1 VRVNPVHELAI
12 CQALMEQVERIAR
25 EERAE
30 RVLSIHLA
38 IGPLSGVEPR
48 LLEQAFYVAR
58 AGSIAA
64 NAELV
69 TESMPIQV
77 SCNQCG
83 QLSDALPSRLL
94 CGHCGDWRTKLVSG
108 DEMNLLHIELERQ
121 TQEEA
126 TGVQDSFAPARRSY
140 NS

>member
-108 DEMNLLHIELERQ
+108 DEMNLLHIELVRQ
-121 TQEEA
+121 TTEE
-126 TGVQDSFAPARRSY
+126 TTEARIEQQQF
-140 NS
+140 N